1 MSCGQIE
8 NQVYIIINIDMDLI
22 SIISG
27 ILSWLQVSTG
37 QATITAGTIYQ
48 GAVVIDKVTTEDFRG
63 TWTAELQEQGQQ
75 IIQGFVVSVNE
86 KE

>member
-1 MSCGQIE
+1 
-8 NQVYIIINIDMDLI
+8 MDII

-37 QATITAGTIYQ
+37 QASITVGTIYQ
-48 GAVVIDKVTTEDFRG
+48 GAALVDKVTTEDFRG
-63 TWTAELQEQGQQ
+63 TWTAELQESGKQ

>member
-1 MSCGQIE
+1 
-8 NQVYIIINIDMDLI
+8 MDII
-22 SIISG
+22 SIVTG
-27 ILSWLQVSTG
+27 ILSWLQVSMG
-37 QATITAGTIYQ
+37 QASVTAGTVYQ

-63 TWTAELQEQGQQ
+63 TWTAELQEQGKQ

>member
-1 MSCGQIE
+1 
-8 NQVYIIINIDMDLI
+8 MDII
-22 SIISG
+22 SIVTG
-27 ILSWLQVSTG
+27 ILSWLQVSMG
-37 QATITAGTIYQ
+37 QASVTAGTIYQ

-63 TWTAELQEQGQQ
+63 TWTAELQEQGKQ